1 MTFDRWQAPDRDSPT
16 IATFDAQVELSDKL
30 DAIMQAEGRPGTR
43 EDVVREASGVA
54 ISRPRRWHK
63 MFERMGLLYQDDE
76 GNTQLTQ
83 LGLAVRDAKDSAKRD
98 FRRRL
103 ATDAIA
109 VLRKYQ
115 LQNPADTLGEDTYPP
130 GTNLHPYWAV
140 WKAAVELGGRLHWD
154 ELNRELMWVLR
165 HEDLD
170 AAIARIRQARTEPG
184 YDPIQG
190 GAITRLRD
198 RAYDQ
203 TETTDDRDPAGQVR
217 DQKTTPWFKRAGF
230 GEILMVPGGRAGN
243 GYWSIH
249 PDVLDLLEDEVR
261 KSPPPFEIFSS
272 EVDWFEYFGSVGQE
286 TLPATT
292 EASPLDVLHYDLLME
307 RKNVV
312 FFGPPGTGKT
322 FSALEIASAWESAN
336 GPGSVFK
343 VTFHP
348 SYGYEDF
355 VLGLRPNRN
364 EPSVF
369 VPTPGILLVAAE
381 RAESLRREGKAVLL
395 LIDEINRGDVAR
407 IFGELITY
415 IEPEKRGIGCYL
427 AQRPEREFAVPE
439 NLFFLGTMNTADKSI
454 SLIDVALRRRFAFVD
469 FPSDSTVFEHIATWA
484 SSVSGISLRAVLEH
498 LNEKLALEGIEADRN
513 VGHALLR
520 VDSTDPS
527 ALRSLRR
534 RFQYD
539 IVPLVAEYCYLDRE
553 RMRAVLGGLID
564 AGGRF
569 ACHSDTEF
577 ENALRAWLGMHV
589 GPGQDH
595 GVDSQADASSNTD
608 EQTA

>member
-30 DAIMQAEGRPGTR
+30 DAIMQAEGRAGTR
-43 EDVVREASGVA
+43 EDVVREASGVT

-63 MFERMGLLYQDDE
+63 IFERMGLLYQDAD

-83 LGLAVRDAKDSAKRD
+83 LGAIVRAAKDDANRD

-103 ATDAIA
+103 ATSAIS

-115 LQNPADTLGEDTYPP
+115 LQNPADISGADTYPQ
-130 GTNLHPYWAV
+130 GTDLHPYWAI

-165 HEDLD
+165 HADLD
-170 AAIARIRQARTEPG
+170 AAIAKIRQARTEPG
-184 YDPIQG
+184 YDPTQG
-190 GAITRLRD
+190 GAVTRLRD

-230 GEILMVPGGRAGN
+230 GEILLVPGGRAGN

-249 PDVLDLLEDEVR
+249 PDVQDLLENEVR
-261 KSPPPFEIFSS
+261 NAPPPFETFGS
-272 EVDWFEYFGSVGQE
+272 EADWFRYYGSISEEVSAWN
-286 TLPATT
+286 ATRSSD
-292 EASPLDVLHYDLLME
+292 EIPYYDLLLE

-312 FFGPPGTGKT
+312 FYGPPGTGKT
-322 FSALEIASAWESAN
+322 YGALQVASTWEAEN
-336 GPGSVFK
+336 GTGSVFK

-348 SYGYEDF
+348 SYGYEEF
-355 VLGLRPNRN
+355 VLGLRPSRT

-381 RAESLRREGKAVLL
+381 RAEALRREGKSVLL

-415 IEPEKRGIGCYL
+415 IEPEKREIGCFL
-427 AQRPEREFAVPE
+427 AQRPDREFAVPE
-439 NLFFLGTMNTADKSI
+439 NIYFLGTMNTADKSV

-469 FPSDSTVFEHIATWA
+469 FPADPTAFERVPAWA
-484 SSVSGISLRAVLEH
+484 SSVAGIPLRLILEQ
-498 LNEKLALEGIEADRN
+498 LNAKLALEGIEADRN
-513 VGHALLR
+513 VGQALLR
-520 VDSTDPS
+520 VDATDSSP
-527 ALRSLRR
+527 LRTLRR
-534 RFQYD
+534 RFHFD
-539 IVPLVAEYCYLDRE
+539 IVPLIAEYCYLDSQ
-553 RMRAVLGGLID
+553 RMQTVLGGLVD
-564 AGGRF
+564 SVGRF
-569 ACHSDTEF
+569 TCQSDAEF
-577 ENALRAWLGMHV
+577 ETALRAWLGAEV
-589 GPGQDH
+589 
-595 GVDSQADASSNTD
+595 VSRTTNELSNQGELDENSD
-608 EQTA
+608 EQVV